1 MRHAVR
7 VCALL
12 LLATSLC
19 RAQAPEAIR
28 HRLDRLTT
36 SDSTPSIAVAVA
48 RNGAIVWEEAFGWAD
63 KEHHQRA
70 SIHTPYNVASV
81 TKTLTA
87 TELLILSRAHRLDLD
102 RPANAYLADLPDS
115 VRVSSPAWNAAQVT
129 VHRLANHTAGLATH
143 YLFCFTDTPNCRASV
158 SEAIARYAVAIRLP
172 GERFDYSNLG
182 YGTLGAVIERVTGH
196 PLGEAMRSDVFV
208 PLRLGDTFIGPAGT
222 RPGVAVSYDWKG
234 RRADGY
240 RSTTPAASDG
250 YASIHDLARFGLFQL
265 HAHLSD
271 QERVITDSA
280 IDWMQTGTVR
290 ADEHYQY
297 GFGWWVEPDHLGLR
311 EVYAAGGTNVAS
323 ALLVLVPAEHLA
335 VAITTNAPLLLTDI
349 ADDVI
354 ALYVPAFAARR
365 AASTGS
371 STPSTPQ
378 RPTRPDA
385 ALVGSWAGWIATY
398 RGRVPL
404 TMRVDSLGTVRTSVA
419 GAPDADLSDVR
430 FSDDAR
436 VCPVPSPGR
445 CRSTS
450 SRDGNTISSRSS
462 RCTAIERPAMSR
474 RRWIRAPWKGWG

>member
-1 MRHAVR
+1 MRA
-7 VCALL
+7 CALL
-12 LLATSLC
+12 LLASSLC

-48 RNGAIVWEEAFGWAD
+48 RNGVIVWEEAFGWAD
-63 KEHHQRA
+63 KEGHQRA
-70 SIHTPYNVASV
+70 SVHTSYNVASV
-81 TKTLTA
+81 TKTFTA
-87 TELLILSRAHRLDLD
+87 TELQILSRAHRLDLD
-102 RPANAYLADLPDS
+102 RPANAYLAGLPDS

-129 VHRLANHTAGLATH
+129 VHRLANHTSGLATH
-143 YLFCFTDTPNCRASV
+143 YLFCFTDTPNCRVSV
-158 SEAIARYAVAIRLP
+158 PEAIARYAVAIRLP

-182 YGTLGAVIERVTGH
+182 YGTLGAVIEQVTGH
-196 PLGEAMRSDVFV
+196 PLGETMRSDLFV
-208 PLRLGDTFIGPAGT
+208 PLRLSDTFIGPAAGSRT
-222 RPGVAVSYDWKG
+222 GVAASYDGKG

-280 IDWMQTGTVR
+280 IDWMQTETVR
-290 ADEHYQY
+290 ADEQYQY
-297 GFGWWVEPDHLGLR
+297 GFGWWVEPDHLGVR

-354 ALYVPAFAARR
+354 ALYLPSFAARR
-365 AASTGS
+365 A
-371 STPSTPQ
+371 PSAAQ
-378 RPTRPDA
+378 RPTRPVP

-404 TMRVDSLGTVRTSVA
+404 TMRVDSLGTVRTSVG
-419 GAPDADLSDVR
+419 GAPEADLSNVR

-436 VCPVPSPGR
+436 VSGALAGALPVDELKGRKYHLVTELAVHGNRTTGYVTASLDPGAVEGMGL
-445 CRSTS
+445 SYWV
-450 SRDGNTISSRSS
+450 DLY
-462 RCTAIERPAMSR
+462 R
-474 RRWIRAPWKGWG
+474 R